1 MQLNYETH
9 IIDFSNCEKNER
21 HGRYGGQEGDKD
33 GISYNDEYWIV
44 KFPKNTRRMKG
55 NNLPKYTTS
64 PLSEYIGSHI
74 YEILGFDTHK
84 TLLGKRND
92 KIVVACKDFQQHL
105 GDIAE
110 VRTLKNG
117 ANKEI
122 ESQIDKELSTSI
134 TGDNVNLNE
143 LFIHFKLNP
152 LLSDEKIE
160 QHFWNMVVIDIFIDN
175 NDRNNGNWGLLYDE
189 KERGY
194 KIAPV
199 YDNGNAFYAKT
210 NDETLEKYIND
221 GTLAIRATGSGTI
234 YSYDDHILTA
244 KKMLKQDFDGLK
256 DAIIRNV
263 PNIERHFE
271 DIKKFIQN
279 IPNEY
284 DGLEVCSDIRKDV
297 YIKSLKIRFDELLLP
312 VYHQLLNDIKTNTDN
327 IHKNT
332 ENISQKKDGN
342 TTVNKNFSDQNE
354 ADEVVTNSEKRND
367 DNVMFEFSEAVK
379 TLSENIVEKGIS

>member
-1 MQLNYETH
+1 
-9 IIDFSNCEKNER
+9 
-21 HGRYGGQEGDKD
+21 
-33 GISYNDEYWIV
+33 
-44 KFPKNTRRMKG
+44 
-55 NNLPKYTTS
+55 
-64 PLSEYIGSHI
+64 
-74 YEILGFDTHK
+74 
-84 TLLGKRND
+84 
-92 KIVVACKDFQQHL
+92 
-105 GDIAE
+105 
-110 VRTLKNG
+110 
-117 ANKEI
+117 
-122 ESQIDKELSTSI
+122 
-134 TGDNVNLNE
+134 
-143 LFIHFKLNP
+143 
-152 LLSDEKIE
+152 
-160 QHFWNMVVIDIFIDN
+160 
-175 NDRNNGNWGLLYDE
+175 
-189 KERGY
+189 
-194 KIAPV
+194 
-199 YDNGNAFYAKT
+199 
-210 NDETLEKYIND
+210 
-221 GTLAIRATGSGTI
+221 
-234 YSYDDHILTA
+234 
-244 KKMLKQDFDGLK
+244 MLKQDFDGLK

-312 VYHQLLNDIKTNTDN
+312 VYHRLLNDIKTDTNN

>member
-1 MQLNYETH
+1 MIE
-9 IIDFSNCEKNER
+9 IIDLSNMPLSDRN
-21 HGRYGGQEGDKD
+21 GSYGGLAGLKD
-33 GISYNDEYWIV
+33 GIIYNNEYWIV
-44 KFPKNTRRMKG
+44 KYPKNTGSMR
-55 NNLPKYTTS
+55 NVDISYTTA
-64 PLSEYIGSHI
+64 PLSEFIGSHI
-74 YEILGFDTHK
+74 YNFLGIDAHKTILGFRK
-84 TLLGKRND
+84 N
-92 KIVVACKDFQQHL
+92 KIVVACRDFCETEGALREIRTIKNYANEYLSEILERDFKGTGSSDTTIDLEETLLHL
-105 GDIAE
+105 EYNDIL
-110 VRTLKNG
+110 TG
-117 ANKEI
+117 IDGIKER
-122 ESQIDKELSTSI
+122 
-134 TGDNVNLNE
+134 
-143 LFIHFKLNP
+143 
-152 LLSDEKIE
+152 
-160 QHFWNMVVIDIFIDN
+160 FWNSVVVDALINN

-199 YDNGNAFYAKT
+199 YDNGNAFYTKT
-210 NDETLEKYIND
+210 NDETLENYINE

-234 YSYDDHILTA
+234 YSYDDHILSA

-312 VYHQLLNDIKTNTDN
+312 VYHQLLDDIKTDTDN

-342 TTVNKNFSDQNE
+342 ATVNKNFSDQNK
-354 ADEVVTNSEKRND
+354 ADEVVTDSEKRND
-367 DNVMFEFSEAVK
+367 DKVMFEFSEAVK